1 MRTLLGAPGRPMCGE
16 GRSPYPGHIMQV
28 LSDLLERLSF
38 LVRVETG
45 AVSTEYGLILTLVV
59 LVTVLAIGAF
69 GVAVAGLIDSGASG
83 FPTP

>member
-1 MRTLLGAPGRPMCGE
+1 ME
-16 GRSPYPGHIMQV
+16 V
-28 LSDLLERLSF
+28 LHDLFERFSY

-69 GVAVAGLIDSGASG
+69 GVAVAGLIDSGANG
-83 FPTP
+83 IPAP

>member
-1 MRTLLGAPGRPMCGE
+1 MCGE
-16 GRSPYPGHIMQV
+16 GRSPYPGHIMEV
-28 LSDLLERLSF
+28 LHDLFERLSF

-69 GVAVAGLIDSGASG
+69 GVAVAGLIDSGANG
-83 FPTP
+83 IPTP